1 MAFAYF
7 PHTEDDIRQMLDRIG
22 VGTLEDL
29 YSDVPQDVIYRKEY
43 DLPDAMSE
51 LEVRQYFEEL
61 AEQNTSLFCLC
72 GLGAYDHYSPAVIP
86 HIISRS
92 EFLTAYT
99 PYQPE
104 VSQGTLRYI
113 FEYQSMITELTGMD
127 CTNASMY
134 DGATAA
140 AEAMMMAMA
149 STKKKTRVLLS
160 EGLLPQVIEVVKTY
174 AGFNGIGVT
183 MVPCQDG
190 QTSYGALAAELAAG
204 DVAGVLVPG
213 INRYG
218 VIEDFTGFADAV
230 HAQKGLF
237 MVYSDPSSLAVIKT
251 PGEWGADVVCGDSQ
265 TLGVPMCFGGPYV
278 GFLACRKEHV
288 RKLPGRIVGATKDV
302 DGKRAYVLTLQAREQ
317 HIRREKATSN
327 ICSNQSLMALYVTV
341 YMSLMGPEG
350 LRQVNELSY
359 GGAHY
364 LHDRLLETGLFEK
377 AFDKPF
383 LKEFTLRTHVPAE
396 KIQDALMLI
405 GVFGAVEVEPGL
417 VNFCVTEKVSKENL
431 DAVAEYLNSV
441 SPDILSEAKDL
452 ANEEE

>member
-7 PHTEDDIRQMLDRIG
+7 PHTEEDIRQMLDRIG
-22 VGTLEDL
+22 VETLGDL

-51 LEVRQYFEEL
+51 HEVRQYFEEL
-61 AEQNTSLFCLC
+61 AEMNTSLFCLC
-72 GLGAYDHYSPAVIP
+72 GLGAYDHYSPAVIS

-149 STKKKTRVLLS
+149 ATKKKTRVLLS
-160 EGLLPQVIEVVKTY
+160 EGLLPQVIKVVATY
-174 AGFNGIGVT
+174 AKFNGVELGFI
-183 MVPCQDG
+183 PCQDG
-190 QTSYGALAAELAAG
+190 VTSYGAMLAELAAG

-213 INRYG
+213 INKYG
-218 VIEDFTGFADAV
+218 IIEDLTGFADAV

-237 MVYSDPSSLAVIKT
+237 MVYSDPSSLAVIRT
-251 PGEWGADVVCGDSQ
+251 PGEWGADIVCGDSQ
-265 TLGVPMCFGGPYV
+265 SLGIPMCYGGPYV
-278 GFLACRKEHV
+278 GFLACTKDYV

-341 YMSLMGPEG
+341 YLSLMGPKG
-350 LRQVNELSY
+350 LREVNELSY

-364 LHDRLLETGLFEK
+364 LHDRLLETGLFEQ

-383 LKEFTLRTHVPAE
+383 LKEFTLRTSVPAE
-396 KIQDALMLI
+396 KLQDALMLI
-405 GVFGAVEVEPGL
+405 GVFGAVEVEKGM
-417 VNFCVTEKVSKENL
+417 VNFCVTEKVTKENI
-431 DAVAEYLNSV
+431 DAVVGYLKEM
-441 SPDILSEAKDL
+441 EA
-452 ANEEE
+452 